1 VTVACERSVWV
12 DLLCGVCGLDDV
24 LADGRMTVD
33 GDIDAVRSAL
43 GVVDL
48 DGFAVEGS

>member
-1 VTVACERSVWV
+1 
-12 DLLCGVCGLDDV
+12 VCGLDDV

-48 DGFAVEGS
+48 DGFALEAS